1 VEPNPFVSTNLQTI
15 IFPSGNRYES
25 AQTADGVQVKM
36 KLMITYRII
45 DPKLAIKQLN
55 SPVKILEH
63 IEYCALTDMRNAT
76 QNCNFYAVQQTEK
89 AKAEDKNDNSQPQY
103 YQHIQDELKVNL
115 KQELRSIG
123 VELGRLTFEEFLIDD
138 KKVQEQRSSNA
149 QAIASTTA
157 QVSNLEKERT
167 LRLQNEE
174 TTLQVSRIQMEQ
186 RKNQEISKAETEL
199 ARTEI
204 ELKMQI
210 LIAESKAQQE
220 AAKVRIETQNKLDMQ
235 KMTAD
240 MDYEIAKVKA
250 NSLIATA
257 NAEREILVTNLQAKG
272 EIYERFPKL
281 YELDMV
287 RLQATALAGITTSVI
302 SPDVAPSYFGQLN
315 GVPLLFQG
323 GKK

>member
-1 VEPNPFVSTNLQTI
+1 
-15 IFPSGNRYES
+15 
-25 AQTADGVQVKM
+25 
-36 KLMITYRII
+36 
-45 DPKLAIKQLN
+45 
-55 SPVKILEH
+55 
-63 IEYCALTDMRNAT
+63 MRNAT